1 MIQKP
6 CKLFSNAKIN
16 LTLDITGT
24 DGGYHTLDSLAVEI
38 DLGNEI
44 EAVKTNDGEISIEFV
59 GNEYEIPSVPANE
72 TNAYKAAKLFA
83 ETFHT
88 GGAKITVYSVIPVGA
103 GLGSSS
109 ADAAGVLRAMRQLYL
124 KETTPEIEEKILKIA
139 DMTGSDTRMMYL
151 GGAVRMKGRGDVAE
165 SLPLPPSRAKEKKGL
180 FSFFRKEDKRMMYFL
195 LICPLTPVSTPQCF
209 CKYDELEKTY
219 PPRTQD
225 ATERFLKGDVYGLGR
240 LMKNDLQEAACALN
254 PDVKNALEAARKL
267 MPIGLTMTGSGS
279 TVVAMF
285 DTAEKRRY
293 ALEQSRKWQN
303 NYWVID
309 TDSVF

>member
-1 MIQKP
+1 
-6 CKLFSNAKIN
+6 
-16 LTLDITGT
+16 
-24 DGGYHTLDSLAVEI
+24 
-38 DLGNEI
+38 
-44 EAVKTNDGEISIEFV
+44 
-59 GNEYEIPSVPANE
+59 
-72 TNAYKAAKLFA
+72 
-83 ETFHT
+83 
-88 GGAKITVYSVIPVGA
+88 
-103 GLGSSS
+103 
-109 ADAAGVLRAMRQLYL
+109 MRQLYL
-124 KETTPEIEEKILKIA
+124 KETTPETEEKILKIA

-293 ALEQSRKWQN
+293 ALEQCRKWQN

>member
-1 MIQKP
+1 MKQKP

-38 DLGNEI
+38 DLGNQI
-44 EAVKTNDGEISIEFV
+44 EAVKTKDGEISIEFD

-83 ETFHT
+83 ETFRT

-124 KETTPEIEEKILKIA
+124 KETTPETEEKILKIA

-180 FSFFRKEDKRMMYFL
+180 FSFFRKNRRTFVCCTA
-195 LICPLTPVSTPQCF
+195 IRGSGQIAHRPHILTP
-209 CKYDELEKTY
+209 
-219 PPRTQD
+219 
-225 ATERFLKGDVYGLGR
+225 
-240 LMKNDLQEAACALN
+240 
-254 PDVKNALEAARKL
+254 
-267 MPIGLTMTGSGS
+267 
-279 TVVAMF
+279 
-285 DTAEKRRY
+285 RR
-293 ALEQSRKWQN
+293 W
-303 NYWVID
+303 YW
-309 TDSVF
+309 

>member
-1 MIQKP
+1 
-6 CKLFSNAKIN
+6 
-16 LTLDITGT
+16 
-24 DGGYHTLDSLAVEI
+24 
-38 DLGNEI
+38 
-44 EAVKTNDGEISIEFV
+44 
-59 GNEYEIPSVPANE
+59 
-72 TNAYKAAKLFA
+72 
-83 ETFHT
+83 
-88 GGAKITVYSVIPVGA
+88 
-103 GLGSSS
+103 
-109 ADAAGVLRAMRQLYL
+109 
-124 KETTPEIEEKILKIA
+124 
-139 DMTGSDTRMMYL
+139 
-151 GGAVRMKGRGDVAE
+151 
-165 SLPLPPSRAKEKKGL
+165 
-180 FSFFRKEDKRMMYFL
+180 MMYFL

-209 CKYDELEKTY
+209 SKYDELEKTY

-293 ALEQSRKWQN
+293 ALEQCRKWQN
-303 NYWVID
+303 NYGVID